1 MDMDNSTLDTYQ
13 LISST
18 ERVRI
23 FNLLPFNL
31 SIISPETEN
40 IFSQIDFV
48 MFIKF
53 T

>member
-31 SIISPETEN
+31 TVISPETTN
-40 IFSQIDFV
+40 VFSQINFV
-48 MFIKF
+48 MSRNF